1 MVNPVAEGYTA
12 VTPYL
17 CVRGAADAIDFYTK
31 MFGAKERMRMP
42 QPDGKIG
49 HSELVIRDAV
59 VMLSDEFTDMGVLSP
74 QSLGGSPVTLNVYVD
89 DVDAVVERA
98 VAAGATLDRPVEN
111 RFYGDR
117 SGQIVD
123 PWGHRWSIATHV
135 EDVPPDEMQRRA
147 EEFMQSEGA

>member
-31 MFGAKERMRMP
+31 MFGARERMRMP
-42 QPDGKIG
+42 QPDGRIG
-49 HSELVIRDAV
+49 HAELMIRDAV

-123 PWGHRWSIATHV
+123 PWGHRWSVATHV

-147 EEFMQSEGA
+147 EEFMQSEGT

>member
-1 MVNPVAEGYTA
+1 MVDPVPEGYPV

-17 CVRGAADAIDFYTK
+17 SVRGAVDAIGFYTDI
-31 MFGAKERMRMP
+31 FGATERMRMP
-42 QPDGKIG
+42 GPDGRIG
-49 HSELVIRDAV
+49 HAELQIRDSV
-59 VMLSDEFTDMGVLSP
+59 VMLSDEFPDMGVLSP
-74 QSLGGSPVTLNVYVD
+74 QSLGGTPVTLSVYVD
-89 DVDAVVERA
+89 DVDSVIDRA
-98 VAAGATLDRPVEN
+98 VAAGATLDRPIED

-147 EEFMQSEGA
+147 AEFMESESN

>member
-147 EEFMQSEGA
+147 AEFMESGG